1 MIPMITSL
9 LSIVVGGL
17 LGHAVDAGYNGRL
30 AHYINSPQSE
40 AIALFSPEV
49 VQQGKGGWRGEHA
62 GKWMYAASRAYERTG
77 DPKLL
82 ANLTSV
88 ADYLLSLQE
97 EDGYLGCYRKDKRFY
112 HRPAPEAMVV
122 DWDTWIIAYLIKGFT
137 EVSVATGDPKY
148 ADCALRLTEFLHWTV
163 FDQGIKIAQTGMHS
177 GMAGC
182 GMLDPL
188 CDLYKLRPEPKV
200 RAMIDECIK
209 EMDETPCLQL
219 ITLLGKDYDVSLVG
233 NGKIY
238 EMNRCL
244 TGLAKAYQL
253 FGDERLLQAC
263 RNAWECIRST
273 HLTTLGGPWGGINC
287 CYELFNRPAE
297 WAPYEVTETCSF
309 MEWMHFT
316 WEMLQ
321 ITGDGKYASELEKT
335 AYNALMAARAEDGDR
350 WIYYVRTNG
359 EFGPGADWSCC
370 WSSGMTAL
378 EDVPVYMYE
387 ARKEGVF
394 VNIISESSTVL
405 PVKGGVVRLEQTAD
419 YAHTGRAEFVV
430 GEALVADAMALRG
443 PGMNPVGEG
452 PLNGIAAAPSK
463 AFPKG
468 KWTLAVHRPEWADFF
483 VARVNGKAVK
493 ADVKDGYI
501 RVRRAWKADDR
512 LILEFPYEVRSLER
526 SWEYSNAG
534 AREHNFSNWYNGFTK
549 HYVTFCAGPLVFATD
564 HLDKFAGQDPI
575 FLTRKE
581 IAAATL
587 VRGATP
593 SDLTLK
599 AGETVLKPICQMP
612 AYEGPQSRF
621 IWFQIR

>member
-1 MIPMITSL
+1 ML
-9 LSIVVGGL
+9 HFVLSIVVGGL

-30 AHYINSPQSE
+30 FHYINSPESE

-49 VQQGKGGWRGEHA
+49 VAKGKGGWRGEHA

-82 ANLTSV
+82 GNLVSV
-88 ADYLLSLQE
+88 ADYLVSLQE

-112 HRPAPEAMVV
+112 HRPSPEAMVV

-137 EVSVATGDPKY
+137 ETTVATGDPKY
-148 ADCALRLTEFLHWTV
+148 ADCALRLAEFLHWTV
-163 FDQGIKIAQTGMHS
+163 FDQGIQIAQTGMHS

-188 CDLYKLRPEPKV
+188 CDLYRLRPEPKV
-200 RAMIDECIK
+200 RALIDECIK

-219 ITLLGKDYDVSLVG
+219 ITLLVKDYDVSLIG

-253 FGDERLLQAC
+253 FGDARLLKAC
-263 RNAWECIRST
+263 LNGWESIRST

-297 WAPYEVTETCSF
+297 WAPYECTETCSF

-321 ITGDGKYASELEKT
+321 ITGEGKYASELEKT

-359 EFGPGADWSCC
+359 DFGTGADWSCC

-387 ARKEGVF
+387 ARKDGVY
-394 VNIISESSTVL
+394 VNIISESSTTL
-405 PVKGGVVRLEQTAD
+405 EVRGKQLSIEQSAD
-419 YAHTGRAEFVV
+419 YARTGTAEFVV
-430 GEALVADAMALRG
+430 SETSGT
-443 PGMNPVGEG
+443 
-452 PLNGIAAAPSK
+452 
-463 AFPKG
+463 
-468 KWTLAVHRPEWADFF
+468 WTLAVHQPEWASSFT
-483 VARVNGKAVK
+483 ASVNGKPVK
-493 ADVKDGYI
+493 AGVKDGYI
-501 RVRRAWKADDR
+501 RVRRAWKAGDR
-512 LILEFPYEVRSLER
+512 LTLQFPYEVRSLER
-526 SWEYSNAG
+526 TWEYSNAG
-534 AREHNFSNWYNGFTK
+534 AREHNFSNWYNGFTN

-564 HLDKFAGQDPI
+564 HLDKFAERHPVC
-575 FLTRKE
+575 LTRRE
-581 IAAATL
+581 IDAASL
-587 VRGATP
+587 VRGSEPA
-593 SDLTLK
+593 DLYVK
-599 AGETVLKPICQMP
+599 AGSTLLRPICQMP
-612 AYEGPQSRF
+612 PYEGPQCRF
-621 IWFQIR
+621 IWFQIQ

>member
-1 MIPMITSL
+1 M
-9 LSIVVGGL
+9 
-17 LGHAVDAGYNGRL
+17 
-30 AHYINSPQSE
+30 
-40 AIALFSPEV
+40 
-49 VQQGKGGWRGEHA
+49 
-62 GKWMYAASRAYERTG
+62 
-77 DPKLL
+77 
-82 ANLTSV
+82 
-88 ADYLLSLQE
+88 ADYLVSLQE

-137 EVSVATGDPKY
+137 ETTVATGDPKY
-148 ADCALRLTEFLHWTV
+148 ADCALRLSEFLHWTV

-200 RAMIDECIK
+200 RALIDECIK

-253 FGDERLLQAC
+253 FGDERLLRAC
-263 RNAWECIRST
+263 LNAWECIRST

-287 CYELFNRPAE
+287 CFELFNRPAE

-321 ITGDGKYASELEKT
+321 ITGEGKYASELEKT

-378 EDVPVYMYE
+378 EDVPVYMYG
-387 ARKEGVF
+387 ARKDGVY

-405 PVKGGVVRLEQTAD
+405 SVKGGQVRIDQASD
-419 YAHTGRAEFVV
+419 YAHTGRAEFVISEV
-430 GEALVADAMALRG
+430 G
-443 PGMNPVGEG
+443 
-452 PLNGIAAAPSK
+452 APSGGLDITLAGK
-463 AFPKG
+463 ASRTASPTTPAKLPSG
-468 KWTLAVHRPEWADFF
+468 AWTLAVHQPEWAPSF
-483 VARVNGKAVK
+483 VVKVNGKAVK
-493 ADVKDGYI
+493 AAVKDGYI
-501 RVRRAWKADDR
+501 RVRRAWKAGDA
-512 LILEFPYEVRSLER
+512 LTLEFPYEVRRLER
-526 SWEYSNAG
+526 TWEYSNAG
-534 AREHNFSNWYNGFTK
+534 SREHNFSNWYNGFTN
-549 HYVTFCAGPLVFATD
+549 HYVTFCAGPLVFATN
-564 HLDKFAGQDPI
+564 HFDKFAERHPV
-575 FLTRKE
+575 FLTRRE
-581 IAAATL
+581 IEAASL
-587 VRGATP
+587 VRGAEL
-593 SDLTLK
+593 SDLYVK
-599 AGETVLKPICQMP
+599 AGSTLLRPICQMP
-612 AYEGPQSRF
+612 PYEGPQCRF
-621 IWFQIR
+621 IWFQIQ

>member
-1 MIPMITSL
+1 ML
-9 LSIVVGGL
+9 HFVLSIVVGGL

-30 AHYINSPQSE
+30 FHYINSPQSE

-49 VQQGKGGWRGEHA
+49 VQKGKGGWRGEHA

-82 ANLTSV
+82 ANLVSV
-88 ADYLLSLQE
+88 ADYLVSLQE

-122 DWDTWIIAYLIKGFT
+122 DWDTWIIAYLIKGFAET
-137 EVSVATGDPKY
+137 TVATGDPKY
-148 ADCALRLTEFLHWTV
+148 ADCALRLAEFLHWTV

-188 CDLYKLRPEPKV
+188 CDLYRLRPEPKL
-200 RAMIDECIK
+200 RALIDECIR

-253 FGDERLLQAC
+253 FGDERLLKAC
-263 RNAWECIRST
+263 LNGWESIRST

-287 CYELFNRPAE
+287 CFELFNRPAE

-316 WEMLQ
+316 WELLQ
-321 ITGDGKYASELEKT
+321 ITGEGKYAAELEKT

-378 EDVPVYMYE
+378 EDVPAYMYE
-387 ARKEGVF
+387 ARKDGVY

-405 PVKGGVVRLEQTAD
+405 PVRGGQVCIAQTAD
-419 YAHTGRAEFVV
+419 YAHTGAAEFVIRPASSA
-430 GEALVADAMALRG
+430 EAVALRG
-443 PGMNPVGEG
+443 PEMNPSGEG
-452 PLNGIAAAPSK
+452 PLSATAPVLSGVAPSS
-463 AFPKG
+463 PKG
-468 KWTLAVHRPEWADFF
+468 AWTLAVHVPEWASDWT
-483 VARVNGKAVK
+483 VCVNGKPVK
-493 ADVKDGYI
+493 AAVKDGYI
-501 RVRRAWKADDR
+501 RVRRSWKAGDR
-512 LILEFPYEVRSLER
+512 LTLQFPYEIRTLER
-526 SWEYSNAG
+526 SWEYRNAG
-534 AREHNFSNWYNGFTK
+534 TREHNFSNWYNGFTR

-564 HLDKFAGQDPI
+564 HLDKFAEPDPV
-575 FLTRKE
+575 FLTREE
-581 IAAATL
+581 IAAAAL
-587 VRGATP
+587 VRGTDP

-599 AGETVLKPICQMP
+599 AGDTVLKPICQMP

>member
-1 MIPMITSL
+1 MISSL

-88 ADYLLSLQE
+88 ADYLVSLQE

-137 EVSVATGDPKY
+137 EVTVATGDPKY

-253 FGDERLLQAC
+253 FGDERLLLAC
-263 RNAWECIRST
+263 RNAWECIRSA

-287 CYELFNRPAE
+287 CLELFNRPAE

-316 WEMLQ
+316 WEMLK

-335 AYNALMAARAEDGDR
+335 AYNALMAPRAEDGDR

-387 ARKEGVF
+387 ARRDGVY
-394 VNIISESSTVL
+394 VNIISESSVSL
-405 PVKGGVVRLEQTAD
+405 PLKGGQVRIDQASD
-419 YAHTGRAEFVV
+419 YAHTGVAEFVI
-430 GEALVADAMALRG
+430 GEVSGAGTVPSRG
-443 PGMNPVGEG
+443 PEMYPVGEG
-452 PLNGIAAAPSK
+452 PREGTAPVPAINLPS
-463 AFPKG
+463 G
-468 KWTLAVHRPEWADFF
+468 SWTLAVHQPEWADSF
-483 VARVNGKAVK
+483 VAKVNGKAVK
-493 ADVKDGYI
+493 AVVKDGYI
-501 RVRRAWKADDR
+501 RVRRAWKAGDR
-512 LILEFPYEVRSLER
+512 LTLAFPYEIRTLER
-526 SWEYSNAG
+526 AWEYRNAG
-534 AREHNFSNWYNGFTK
+534 AKEHNFSNWYNGFTK
-549 HYVTFCAGPLVFATD
+549 QYVTFCAGPLVFATD
-564 HLDKFAGQDPI
+564 HLDKFAEQDPV
-575 FLTRKE
+575 FLTREE

-587 VRGATP
+587 VRGATS

-599 AGETVLKPICQMP
+599 AGQTVLKPICQMP

>member
-1 MIPMITSL
+1 ML
-9 LSIVVGGL
+9 HFVLSIVVGGL

-30 AHYINSPQSE
+30 FHYINSPQSE

-49 VQQGKGGWRGEHA
+49 VSQGKGGWRGEHA

-82 ANLTSV
+82 SNLVSV
-88 ADYLLSLQE
+88 ADYLVSLQE

-112 HRPAPEAMVV
+112 HRPAPEAMTV

-137 EVSVATGDPKY
+137 ETTVATGDPKY
-148 ADCALRLTEFLHWTV
+148 AGCALRLAEFLHWTV

-200 RAMIDECIK
+200 RALIDECIR

-253 FGDERLLQAC
+253 FGDRRLLQAC
-263 RNAWECIRST
+263 LNAWESIRST

-316 WEMLQ
+316 WELLQ
-321 ITGDGKYASELEKT
+321 ITGEGKYASELEKT

-359 EFGPGADWSCC
+359 DFGPGADWSCC

-378 EDVPVYMYE
+378 EDVPVYMYQV
-387 ARKEGVF
+387 RKDGVC
-394 VNIISESSTVL
+394 VNFISESSTQV
-405 PVKGGVVRLEQTAD
+405 PVKGGQVRIDQTAD
-419 YAHTGRAEFVV
+419 YAHTGTAEFTI
-430 GEALVADAMALRG
+430 GQ
-443 PGMNPVGEG
+443 PEG
-452 PLNGIAAAPSK
+452 AGVL
-463 AFPKG
+463 PKG
-468 KWTLAVHRPEWADFF
+468 AWTLAVHQPEWASSFT
-483 VARVNGKAVK
+483 ASVNGKAVK
-493 ADVKDGYI
+493 ALIKDGYI
-501 RVRRAWKADDR
+501 RIRRSWKAGDR
-512 LILEFPYEVRSLER
+512 LTLTFPYEVRSLER
-526 SWEYSNAG
+526 SWEYGNAG
-534 AREHNFSNWYNGFTK
+534 AKEHNFSNWYNGFTK

-564 HLDKFAGQDPI
+564 HLDKFADQHPV
-575 FLTRKE
+575 FLSREE
-581 IAAATL
+581 IAAASL
-587 VRGATP
+587 VRGPSP
-593 SDLTLK
+593 SDLSLK
-599 AGETVLKPICQMP
+599 AGETLLRPNCQMP
-612 AYEGPQSRF
+612 AYEGPQCRF
-621 IWFQIR
+621 I

>member
-1 MIPMITSL
+1 MISIF

-30 AHYINSPQSE
+30 MHYINSPQSE

-49 VQQGKGGWRGEHA
+49 VQKGKGGWRGEHA

-77 DPKLL
+77 DPQLL
-82 ANLTSV
+82 ANLVSV
-88 ADYLLSLQE
+88 ADYLVSLQE

-112 HRPAPEAMVV
+112 HRPGPEAMVV
-122 DWDTWIIAYLIKGFT
+122 DWDTWIIAYLIKGFAET
-137 EVSVATGDPKY
+137 TVATGDPKY
-148 ADCALRLTEFLHWTV
+148 ADCALRLAGFLHWTV

-188 CDLYKLRPEPKV
+188 CDLYKLRPDPKV
-200 RAMIDECIK
+200 RALIDECIK

-219 ITLLGKDYDVSLVG
+219 ISLLVKDYDVSLIG

-238 EMNRCL
+238 EMNRCM

-263 RNAWECIRST
+263 LNGWECIRST

-287 CYELFNRPAE
+287 CFELFNRPAE
-297 WAPYEVTETCSF
+297 WAPYEITETCSF

-321 ITGDGKYASELEKT
+321 ITGEGKYASELEKT
-335 AYNALMAARAEDGDR
+335 AYNAMMAARAEDGDR

-359 EFGPGADWSCC
+359 DFGPGADWSCC

-387 ARKEGVF
+387 ARKDGVY
-394 VNIISESSTVL
+394 VNIISESSTAL
-405 PVKGGVVRLEQTAD
+405 PLTGGQVRIDQISD
-419 YAHTGRAEFVV
+419 YAHTGSAEFVI
-430 GEALVADAMALRG
+430 GGEPGTEALPRG
-443 PGMNPVGEG
+443 
-452 PLNGIAAAPSK
+452 A
-463 AFPKG
+463 
-468 KWTLAVHRPEWADFF
+468 WTLAVHQPEWASSF
-483 VARVNGKAVK
+483 VVKVNGKEAK
-493 ADVKDGYI
+493 AAVKDGYI
-501 RVRRAWKADDR
+501 RIRKAWKAGDR
-512 LILEFPYEVRSLER
+512 ITLEFPYEIRTLER

-534 AREHNFSNWYNGFTK
+534 SREHNFSNWYNGFTK

-564 HLDKFAGQDPI
+564 HFDKFAEQHPV
-575 FLTRKE
+575 FLTRE
-581 IAAATL
+581 QIAAASL
-587 VRGATP
+587 IRGAKP

-599 AGETVLKPICQMP
+599 AGDTVLKPIAQMP
-612 AYEGPQSRF
+612 AYEGPMCRF
-621 IWFQIR
+621 IWFQIQ

>member
-1 MIPMITSL
+1 ML
-9 LSIVVGGL
+9 HFVLSIVVGGL

-30 AHYINSPQSE
+30 FHYINSPQSE

-49 VQQGKGGWRGEHA
+49 VAQGKGGWRGEHA

-77 DPKLL
+77 DPQLR
-82 ANLTSV
+82 ANLVSV
-88 ADYLLSLQE
+88 ADYLVSLQE

-137 EVSVATGDPKY
+137 ETTVATGDPKY
-148 ADCALRLTEFLHWTV
+148 ADCALRLSEFLHWTV

-200 RAMIDECIK
+200 RALIDECIK

-253 FGDERLLQAC
+253 FGDERLLRAC
-263 RNAWECIRST
+263 LNAWECIRST

-287 CYELFNRPAE
+287 CLELFNRPAE

-321 ITGDGKYASELEKT
+321 ITGEGKYASELEKT

-387 ARKEGVF
+387 ARKDGVY

-405 PVKGGVVRLEQTAD
+405 SVKGGQVRIDQASD
-419 YAHTGRAEFVV
+419 YAHTGRAEFVISEV
-430 GEALVADAMALRG
+430 G
-443 PGMNPVGEG
+443 
-452 PLNGIAAAPSK
+452 APSGGLDITLPGK
-463 AFPKG
+463 APRTASPTSPAKLPSG
-468 KWTLAVHRPEWADFF
+468 AWTLAVHQPEWAPSF
-483 VARVNGKAVK
+483 VVKVNGKAVK
-493 ADVKDGYI
+493 AAVKDGYI
-501 RVRRAWKADDR
+501 RVRRAWKAGDA
-512 LILEFPYEVRSLER
+512 LTLEFPYEVRRLER
-526 SWEYSNAG
+526 TWEYSNAG
-534 AREHNFSNWYNGFTK
+534 SREHNFSNWYNGFTN
-549 HYVTFCAGPLVFATD
+549 HYVTFCAGPLVFATN
-564 HLDKFAGQDPI
+564 HFDKFAERHPV
-575 FLTRKE
+575 FLTRRE
-581 IAAATL
+581 IEAASL
-587 VRGATP
+587 VRGTEL
-593 SDLTLK
+593 SDLYVK
-599 AGETVLKPICQMP
+599 AGSTLLRPICQMP
-612 AYEGPQSRF
+612 PYEGPQCRF
-621 IWFQIR
+621 IWFQIQ

>member
-1 MIPMITSL
+1 ML
-9 LSIVVGGL
+9 HFVLSIVVGGL

-49 VQQGKGGWRGEHA
+49 VAQGKGGWRGEHA

-88 ADYLLSLQE
+88 ADYLVSLQE

-112 HRPAPEAMVV
+112 HRPAPEAMTV

-137 EVSVATGDPKY
+137 EATVATGDAKY
-148 ADCALRLTEFLHWTV
+148 ADCALRLAEFLHWTV

-188 CDLYKLRPEPKV
+188 CDLYRLRPEPKV
-200 RAMIDECIK
+200 RALIDECIK

-253 FGDERLLQAC
+253 FGDERLLKAC
-263 RNAWECIRST
+263 LNAWECIRST

-321 ITGDGKYASELEKT
+321 ITGEGKYASELEKT

-359 EFGPGADWSCC
+359 DFGPGADWSCC

-387 ARKEGVF
+387 ARKGGVF
-394 VNIISESSTVL
+394 VNIISESSAVL
-405 PVKGGVVRLEQTAD
+405 PVKGGEVCITQTAD
-419 YAHTGRAEFVV
+419 YAHTGCAEFVI
-430 GEALVADAMALRG
+430 GS
-443 PGMNPVGEG
+443 
-452 PLNGIAAAPSK
+452 APTS
-463 AFPKG
+463 A
-468 KWTLAVHRPEWADFF
+468 WTLAVHQPEWASSY
-483 VARVNGKAVK
+483 VVKVNGKAVK
-493 ADVKDGYI
+493 AAVKDGYI
-501 RVRRAWKADDR
+501 SVRRAWKAGDR
-512 LILEFPYEVRSLER
+512 LTLEFPYEVRSLER
-526 SWEYSNAG
+526 SWEFSNG
-534 AREHNFSNWYNGFTK
+534 GPKQHNFSNWYNGFTK

-564 HLDKFAGQDPI
+564 HLDKFDDRHPV
-575 FLTRKE
+575 FLTREE

-593 SDLTLK
+593 SDLTLR

>member
-1 MIPMITSL
+1 MLSVF

-30 AHYINSPQSE
+30 FHYINSPQSE

-49 VQQGKGGWRGEHA
+49 VRQGKGGWRGEHA

-77 DPKLL
+77 DGQLR
-82 ANLTSV
+82 ANLVSV
-88 ADYLLSLQE
+88 ADYLVSLQE
-97 EDGYLGCYRKDKRFY
+97 EDGYLGCYREDKRFY
-112 HRPAPEAMVV
+112 HRPEPEAMVV
-122 DWDTWIIAYLIKGFT
+122 DWDTWIIAYLIKGFAET
-137 EVSVATGDPKY
+137 TVATGDPKY
-148 ADCALRLTEFLHWTV
+148 ADCALRLAEFLHWTV

-188 CDLYKLRPEPKV
+188 CDLYRLRPEPKV
-200 RAMIDECIK
+200 RALIDECIK

-219 ITLLGKDYDVSLVG
+219 ISLLGRDYDVSLIG

-253 FGDERLLQAC
+253 FGDERLLKAC
-263 RNAWECIRST
+263 LNGWESIRSA

-297 WAPYEVTETCSF
+297 WAPYEITETCSF

-316 WEMLQ
+316 WEMLR
-321 ITGDGKYASELEKT
+321 ITGEGKYASELEKT
-335 AYNALMAARAEDGDR
+335 SYNALMAARAEDGDR

-387 ARKEGVF
+387 TRKAGVF
-394 VNIISESSTVL
+394 VNIISESAVSL
-405 PVKGGVVRLEQTAD
+405 PVKGGTVTLEQTSD
-419 YAHTGRAEFVV
+419 YAHTGVAEFVI
-430 GEALVADAMALRG
+430 
-443 PGMNPVGEG
+443 GEG
-452 PLNGIAAAPSK
+452 PGTGAM
-463 AFPKG
+463 PKG
-468 KWTLAVHRPEWADFF
+468 AWTLAVHQPEWASSYA
-483 VARVNGKAVK
+483 VKVNGKAVK
-493 ADVKDGYI
+493 AVLKDGYI
-501 RVRRAWKADDR
+501 TVRRAWKAGDR
-512 LILEFPYEVRSLER
+512 VTLEFPYEIRTLER

-534 AREHNFSNWYNGFTK
+534 SREHNFSNWYNGFTK

-564 HLDKFAGQDPI
+564 HLDRFADRHPI
-575 FLTRKE
+575 PLTRDE

-587 VRGATP
+587 VRGTEV
-593 SDLTLK
+593 SDLTLR
-599 AGETVLKPICQMP
+599 AGDTILKPICQMP

>member
-1 MIPMITSL
+1 ML
-9 LSIVVGGL
+9 LSILSVVVGGL
-17 LGHAVDAGYNGRL
+17 LGHAIDAGYNGRL
-30 AHYINSPQSE
+30 AHYINSPESE

-49 VQQGKGGWRGEHA
+49 VAKGKGGWRGEHA

-77 DPKLL
+77 YAQLRE
-82 ANLTSV
+82 NLVSV
-88 ADYLLSLQE
+88 ADYLVSLQE

-137 EVSVATGDPKY
+137 ETTVATGDPKY
-148 ADCALRLTEFLHWTV
+148 ADCALRLAEFLHWTV
-163 FDQGIKIAQTGMHS
+163 FDQGIQIAQTGMHS

-188 CDLYKLRPEPKV
+188 CDLYRLRPDPKV
-200 RAMIDECIK
+200 RALIDECIR

-219 ITLLGKDYDVSLVG
+219 ITLLDKGYDVSLIG

-253 FGDERLLQAC
+253 FGDERLLRAC
-263 RNAWECIRST
+263 LNGWESIRST

-316 WEMLQ
+316 WELLQ
-321 ITGDGKYASELEKT
+321 ITGEGKYASELEKT

-359 EFGPGADWSCC
+359 DFGPGADWSCC

-387 ARKEGVF
+387 ARRDGVY
-394 VNIISESSTVL
+394 VNIICESEVVL
-405 PVKGGVVRLEQTAD
+405 PVKGGSVCLVQTSD
-419 YAHTGRAEFVV
+419 YAHTGAAEFVV
-430 GEALVADAMALRG
+430 SET
-443 PGMNPVGEG
+443 
-452 PLNGIAAAPSK
+452 
-463 AFPKG
+463 KG
-468 KWTLAVHRPEWADFF
+468 AWTLAVHMPEWAPSF
-483 VARVNGKAVK
+483 VVTVNGKPVK
-493 ADVKDGYI
+493 AAVKDGYI
-501 RVRRAWKADDR
+501 RVRRDWKVGDR
-512 LILEFPYEVRSLER
+512 LALQFPYEVRSLER
-526 SWEYSNAG
+526 TWEYSNAG
-534 AREHNFSNWYNGFTK
+534 PKEHNFSNWYNGFTN

-564 HLDKFAGQDPI
+564 HLDKFADRHPV
-575 FLTRKE
+575 FLTREE
-581 IAAATL
+581 IATAAL

-593 SDLTLK
+593 ADLTLK
-599 AGETVLKPICQMP
+599 AGETVLRPICQMP
-612 AYEGPQSRF
+612 AYEGPQCRF